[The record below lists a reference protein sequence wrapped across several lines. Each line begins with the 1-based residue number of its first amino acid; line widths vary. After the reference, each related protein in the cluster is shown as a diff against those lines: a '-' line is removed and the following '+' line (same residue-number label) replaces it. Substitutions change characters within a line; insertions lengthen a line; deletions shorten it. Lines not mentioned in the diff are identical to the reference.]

1 MLKSA
6 GHSFNMSRQ
15 LTGKKNFTAQKE
27 RFEKQCTLPADLIP
41 LLRGRGLLIADEA
54 MAVDYLTHIGYFR
67 LSAYFRPLYRD
78 PKSRT
83 HEFRNGATFER
94 AMELYRFDRKL
105 RLAVFN
111 EIEKIE
117 VALRGALSNTVS
129 DGYKDVFWITKKES
143 YDNRPYTI
151 KKKNGELVEARFD
164 FEDTL
169 GRITGE
175 IDKSKEDFIK
185 QFRKR
190 YGNPYPPAW
199 MIVEILPFGSLCMI
213 YRNIRDNGLQKQIAG
228 QFDLPVGVFSNWFEV
243 LTNLRNMCCHH
254 ARMWD
259 KEISIDPA
267 YPKNRRDHFVSNE
280 DGRLKTHNLYIRL
293 AIIKYLLGYVSPA
306 NTFTQ
311 KLKNLFERYNPD
323 LAAMGFPADWES
335 EPVWA

>member
-1 MLKSA
+1 MVK
-6 GHSFNMSRQ
+6 HQTDRK
-15 LTGKKNFTAQKE
+15 TFTAPKE
-27 RFEKQCTLPADLIP
+27 RFGKRCTLPVDLIP
-41 LLRGRGLLIADEA
+41 LLKSRGLIIRNEA
-54 MAVDYLTHIGYFR
+54 QAVDYLSHIGYFR

-78 PKSRT
+78 SKSRT
-83 HEFRNGATFER
+83 HEFKEGATFER

-105 RLAVFN
+105 RLLVFN

-129 DGYKDVFWITKKES
+129 DGYGDVFWITKRES
-143 YDNRPYTI
+143 YDNRPYKI
-151 KKKNGELVEARFD
+151 KKKNGEVVEARFD
-164 FEDTL
+164 FDDTL
-169 GRITGE
+169 GRISGE

-185 QFRKR
+185 QFRRR
-190 YGNPYPPAW
+190 YSDPYPPAW

-228 QFDLPVGVFSNWFEV
+228 QFELPVGVFSNWFEV

-267 YPKNRRDHFVSNE
+267 YPKNRKEAFVSNE
-280 DGRLKTHNLYIRL
+280 GGRLKTHNLYIRL

-306 NTFTQ
+306 NTFTT
-311 KLKNLFERYNPD
+311 KLKALLDKYNPD
-323 LAAMGFPADWES
+323 IAAMGFPEGWET
-335 EPVWA
+335 EPVWGTTE